1 MIAIASI
8 LSKIPNLQINLRG
21 RPFFF
26 GIFFFFSHD
35 KRANRAL
42 LFLFFLDPNIIP
54 VR

>member
-21 RPFFF
+21 IPFFF
-26 GIFFFFSHD
+26 GIFFFSHD